1 MSTPKEHWGVAAVG
15 LAAAAIA
22 GYLIYKSRG
31 PAVAVNEETK
41 QDDVPEEVKE
51 LKTFFFIDSGL
62 SQEEK
67 EEAISAWVKE

>member
-41 QDDVPEEVKE
+41 
-51 LKTFFFIDSGL
+51 
-62 SQEEK
+62 
-67 EEAISAWVKE
+67 

>member
-1 MSTPKEHWGVAAVG
+1 
-15 LAAAAIA
+15 
-22 GYLIYKSRG
+22 
-31 PAVAVNEETK
+31 
-41 QDDVPEEVKE
+41 VPEEVKE